1 MAEKVSSPPI
11 TTSPPPSGAPAGAE
25 SDKAGPS
32 PGEKPQPDGS
42 KSAATK
48 GDPPNTGAPG
58 PDSAKASPPHT
69 DAKKPDASAA
79 KPDPQQ
85 LGPRSDESKAGSS
98 PPKSGSQQP
107 APTRSDSKQPQPAKS
122 DAKQASPPKSEA
134 ANVRA
139 DAQTNVP
146 PQPVSAKPS
155 ASGLVQPIPPTDA
168 AKPAVGVPECPGA
181 ATVIAEPSP
190 GSFQQ
195 MQQGPD
201 FQSSNPAENGLIGDR
216 FCFFVVMGIILA
228 IPIIAIPLLLSSKGS
243 DWNVTAPADGTSAVV
258 IVRVNLSSPKTRK
271 RLTTPHARV
280 GIEQAGTCTTQTS
293 RKHRKERGIV
303 CHSTHCLALASL
315 LQSRLNRMVDPCAD
329 FYSYVCGSGL
339 GHTSPITSKNE
350 FVEKHTTKPVLERA
364 NRAMRRA
371 SNWGRKLYV
380 SCLKFSKSAEQ
391 ELHVIRDFMAS
402 LKLDLGGV
410 SEDLHEDPLDGMLQL
425 SLLSLNNE
433 DFKWFRL
440 VSKTRHSQLQV
451 YYHDV
456 LRLHGMPPQSIASK
470 DFRQG
475 IIPLEK
481 RVAGFITNDIKE
493 NASNVLDAVV
503 MKVRELNRFTPG
515 SVSSGRWA
523 RLVAKGSSR
532 LFGADDAVLT
542 SLSAL
547 RLVDLLVRAA
557 SPTDGRRLVAARLF
571 AALIRGTYLES
582 RLRGP
587 LAHGAAPIEAKAK
600 HHCLQKV
607 SRVMSV
613 PLRRPL
619 SPIHVEAVS
628 AAEAVGNR
636 VRTAMARE
644 AGLRRWLR
652 GRELEHAVRKLFGV
666 RFSVG
671 IAEDTLTATGDHRQY
686 RNQASRSGGSFV
698 QTWLDA
704 AMRTQLTRLTLNQ
717 SRGRDELNA
726 LHSRNAIYSGST
738 QRLVVPTALTE
749 APIFFVEGPAS
760 YNYGSLGQVIAHEL
774 FHVFNQLSSKVATDA
789 GPLAARNDTA
799 PHYFRRKM
807 GCLLESYKKVAHNSE
822 QPSTTR
828 GYAFLA
834 DLVGLKTAHKA
845 FDSLRHERGVT
856 CLLPGLRLTP
866 EQLFFVGHCA
876 LHCSLAADSDA
887 LRQRIDAR
895 ERCHLPL
902 AQMTEFGRSFNC
914 KRGSPLRPFAEC
926 SF

>member
-339 GHTSPITSKNE
+339 GHTSPITSK
-350 FVEKHTTKPVLERA
+350 
-364 NRAMRRA
+364 
-371 SNWGRKLYV
+371 
-380 SCLKFSKSAEQ
+380 
-391 ELHVIRDFMAS
+391 
-402 LKLDLGGV
+402 
-410 SEDLHEDPLDGMLQL
+410 
-425 SLLSLNNE
+425 LSLNNE

>member
-243 DWNVTAPADGTSAVV
+243 DWN
-258 IVRVNLSSPKTRK
+258 
-271 RLTTPHARV
+271 
-280 GIEQAGTCTTQTS
+280 
-293 RKHRKERGIV
+293 
-303 CHSTHCLALASL
+303 
-315 LQSRLNRMVDPCAD
+315 
-329 FYSYVCGSGL
+329 
-339 GHTSPITSKNE
+339 NE

-425 SLLSLNNE
+425 SLVYAVPVIISLTVESMVFVQGKSILQLSLNNE